1 MGNRSR
7 EVEAFMKSEAFSGR
21 GKRVKKDFDVK
32 EIEEPNKK
40 IPIDERDRVLNKVR
54 QFFETGKGERLNE
67 KEEEILK
74 EIAGV
79 YFSAYK
85 KAIEILD
92 NKKLGGNENER

>member
-1 MGNRSR
+1 MENRVS
-7 EVEAFMKSEAFSGR
+7 EVEAYMKSEAFSGR
-21 GKRVKKDFDVK
+21 GKRIKKEVEVK
-32 EIEEPNKK
+32 EQNRK

-67 KEEEILK
+67 AEEEILK

-92 NKKLGGNENER
+92 NKKLGGIENER

>member
-1 MGNRSR
+1 MKNRSK
-7 EVEAFMKSEAFSGR
+7 EVEDYMKSEAFGGR
-21 GKRVKKDFDVK
+21 GKRVKKDFEFEVQ
-32 EIEEPNKK
+32 EPNGK

-54 QFFETGKGERLNE
+54 EFLETGKGERLNE
-67 KEEEILK
+67 EEEDILK

-92 NKKLGGNENER
+92 NNKQGGIENER

>member
-7 EVEAFMKSEAFSGR
+7 EVEAHMKSEAFSGR
-21 GKRVKKDFDVK
+21 GKRVKKDFQFEMHK
-32 EIEEPNKK
+32 QSKK